1 MKLFSGSGDLIMAFA
16 AAVLLAVIG
25 ATVIDKS
32 AMAAIPLFVIAA
44 LVTADAFRDLSRA
57 NRLPW
62 RSSAPATSRQPG

>member
-44 LVTADAFRDLSRA
+44 LVTADAFRDLARA
-57 NRLPW
+57 DRLPW
-62 RSSAPATSRQPG
+62 RSSTQAASRQPG